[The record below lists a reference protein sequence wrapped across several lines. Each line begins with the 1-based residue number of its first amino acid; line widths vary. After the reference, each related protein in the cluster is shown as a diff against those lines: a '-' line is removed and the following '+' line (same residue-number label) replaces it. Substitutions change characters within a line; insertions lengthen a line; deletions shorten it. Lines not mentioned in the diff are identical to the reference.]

1 MRGIREFFKGE
12 DMKKKSLIYMI
23 VAIVLAAAFCVLTV
37 LLVSV
42 DVRPAGQSEAPVGF
56 ATLNE
61 AVFDALGQLGD
72 KAATV
77 SLKLSE
83 LCGLLALAAVGA
95 FGITGLVQVIRR
107 KGILRA
113 DKELYV
119 MAGGLVLLAA
129 VYVLFELVV
138 INCRPV
144 LDEGEL
150 AASYPSSHTML
161 AVAVAGMGEAYLHR
175 YLKPRIRHG
184 WRGSYLLGLAVV
196 TASLR
201 LTAGVHWLTDIVAG
215 VLVGLAITFIYLA
228 VCARLAQR
236 EARA

>member
-1 MRGIREFFKGE
+1 MH
-12 DMKKKSLIYMI
+12 KKCLIYTT
-23 VAIVLAAAFCVLTV
+23 VAGVLLAAFLILTV
-37 LLVSV
+37 MLTCV
-42 DVRPAGQSEAPVGF
+42 DVRAAGESGAEVGF

-61 AVFDALGQLGD
+61 AVFDSFV
-72 KAATV
+72 K
-77 SLKLSE
+77 SE
-83 LCGLLALAAVGA
+83 LCLKVSDLCGALMLAFVGA

-129 VYVLFELVV
+129 AYVLFEIVV

-161 AVAVAGMGEAYLHR
+161 ATAVAGMGAAYLHK
-175 YLKPRIRHG
+175 LFG
-184 WRGSYLLGLAVV
+184 WRIPFSAILLGLAVI
-196 TASLR
+196 TPLLR
-201 LTAGVHWLTDIVAG
+201 LCGGVHWLTDIVGG
-215 VLVGLAITFIYLA
+215 VLLGLFITFAYLA
-228 VCARLAQR
+228 VCAWIAHRKEHA
-236 EARA
+236 

>member
-1 MRGIREFFKGE
+1 
-12 DMKKKSLIYMI
+12 MKKKELTYWI
-23 VAIVLAAAFCVLTV
+23 VAGALALAFAVLTA
-37 LLVSV
+37 LLLCV
-42 DVRPAGQSEAPVGF
+42 DVRPAGESLAKVGF

-119 MAGGLVLLAA
+119 MAGGFVLLAA

-161 AVAVAGMGEAYLHR
+161 ATAVAGMGEAYLHR

-184 WRGSYLLGLAVV
+184 WRGSYLLGLAAV
-196 TASLR
+196 TVSLR

>member
-1 MRGIREFFKGE
+1 
-12 DMKKKSLIYMI
+12 MKRRAYIYTA
-23 VAIVLAAAFCVLTV
+23 VAGALLAAFLILTV
-37 LLVSV
+37 LLTCV
-42 DVRPAGQSEAPVGF
+42 DVRAAGESGAEVGF

-72 KAATV
+72 TAATL

-83 LCGLLALAAVGA
+83 LCGAIMLAVVGA

-129 VYVLFELVV
+129 VYVLFEVVV

-150 AASYPSSHTML
+150 AASDPSSHTML
-161 AVAVAGMGEAYLHR
+161 AVAVAGMGAAYLYR
-175 YLKPRIRHG
+175 RIQCRC
-184 WRGSYLLGLAVV
+184 RRTSPSMSLISLATV
-196 TASLR
+196 TTLLR
-201 LTAGVHWLTDIVAG
+201 LEAGVHWLTDIVGG
-215 VLVGLAITFIYLA
+215 VLAGLVITFAYLA
-228 VCARLAQR
+228 VCAALQKGDRTA
-236 EARA
+236 